1 MAVHLWPLRQDGDE
15 LERRAAT
22 TTLPN
27 GVSHDVGVSHGRGPF
42 EAVNLSAGSG
52 LVAEPQV
59 EQRETPLVGAVL
71 PEPELPADAPGRSE
85 PERRNAGRRHGPAAA
100 NLPLFPRFVPSPLP
114 GQSPVEHHRDDHRNQ
129 SWFSRIGDYIQRRV
143 EVTSWASPPAV
154 ADRHAGI
161 WHGQTETQTVMVST
175 PRARES
181 ERRPESTSSGS
192 AAVAQEVVQ
201 AEVARQLE
209 AAMGDLTAKLQYE
222 KGCASNSKDM
232 NNGCRRR
239 LLWRLKL
246 RLA

>member
-1 MAVHLWPLRQDGDE
+1 
-15 LERRAAT
+15 
-22 TTLPN
+22 
-27 GVSHDVGVSHGRGPF
+27 
-42 EAVNLSAGSG
+42 
-52 LVAEPQV
+52 
-59 EQRETPLVGAVL
+59 
-71 PEPELPADAPGRSE
+71 
-85 PERRNAGRRHGPAAA
+85 
-100 NLPLFPRFVPSPLP
+100 
-114 GQSPVEHHRDDHRNQ
+114 
-129 SWFSRIGDYIQRRV
+129 
-143 EVTSWASPPAV
+143 
-154 ADRHAGI
+154 
-161 WHGQTETQTVMVST
+161 MVST

-222 KGCASNSKDM
+222 KEKTEQARRRGCASNLKDM